1 MLCAESKHDFCQEH
15 IPHRTVCFHAR
26 YGIFKYKLMN
36 ITSKAKA
43 EVFHI
48 VSYSTHKIL
57 FCIKFLTIFSQIFLS
72 ATYREVYT
80 TIFH

>member
-15 IPHRTVCFHAR
+15 IPHRTESFHAR
-26 YGIFKYKLMN
+26 YGISKYKSM
-36 ITSKAKA
+36 TSMSKAKA
-43 EVFHI
+43 EVFLI

-57 FCIKFLTIFSQIFLS
+57 FCVKFPTIFSQIFLL
-72 ATYREVYT
+72 ATYREIYY